1 MTVAPSM
8 RAAIIGLGHIG
19 VTHVAALGRTPGL
32 VLAAA
37 SDYHA
42 HLSEVLPKG
51 VPFFESH
58 RAMLDHGGFDT
69 VIVATPN
76 SSHNAIACDALRA
89 GFHVIVEKPAATS
102 MAEFDALERVA
113 AESERHVYY
122 AFHAATAH
130 EVSWLARHLREAGE
144 RYGPLTGFHSRF
156 LDPYVDEAGEAVPHA
171 ASLDDCWSD
180 SGVNALSVLDRV
192 FPVDRLITGPRRRS
206 RVDAVVL
213 SDSVSFRFPA
223 GPYNGGGFGVIDTA
237 WDQGMNFKCTELHFG
252 ASGWTLEA
260 NHTAQTVTAIS
271 PRGEVEELVR
281 FDGDR
286 LLNHYLGLFSDYL
299 TLATENRMNGE
310 AARRIHDRLFSAE
323 QT

>member
-1 MTVAPSM
+1 MTATPPI

-19 VTHVAALGRTPGL
+19 VTHVAALARTPGL

-37 SDYHA
+37 SDRQP

-51 VPFFESH
+51 VPFFDSH
-58 RAMLDHGGFDT
+58 RSMLDHGGFDT

-76 SSHNAIACDALRA
+76 STHNAIAVDALRA
-89 GFHVIVEKPAATS
+89 GFNVIVEKPAAVS
-102 MAEFDALERVA
+102 MAEFDALERAA
-113 AESERHVYY
+113 AENGRHIYY
-122 AFHAATAH
+122 AFHAATGY
-130 EVSWLARHLREAGE
+130 EVSWLAGHLREARD
-144 RYGPLTGFHSRF
+144 RYGPLTGFHCRF
-156 LDPYVDEAGEAVPHA
+156 FDPYVDETGEAVPHA

-192 FPVDRLITGPRRRS
+192 FPVDRLMTGPRRQSRS
-206 RVDAVVL
+206 GAGVL
-213 SDSVSFRFPA
+213 SVSVSFRFPA
-223 GPYNGGGFGVIDTA
+223 GPHNGGGFGVIDTA

-252 ASGWTLEA
+252 ATGWTLEA
-260 NHTAQTVTAIS
+260 NHTAQTVTALS
-271 PRGEVEELVR
+271 PAGEQEELVR

-286 LLNHYLGLFSDYL
+286 LLNHYLGLFSDYC
-299 TLATENRMNGE
+299 TLASENRMNGE